1 MIDKNSMMLSDKQ
14 KALIEKIGIY
24 HENNGMQPAVARI
37 MGLLFVSD
45 QPQLTFD
52 EISEALNLSK
62 SATSNALN
70 LLLQT
75 GQIEYTTFSGERKRY
90 FKLKIS
96 NWREGFTRKI
106 DQMISFRES
115 LLEAMEL
122 KADKNCS
129 SSQSISEL
137 IGFLDF
143 LSQEMPN
150 LLDKWESRK
159 H

>member
-1 MIDKNSMMLSDKQ
+1 MIDSKPMLLNDKQ

-45 QPQLTFD
+45 QPEMTFD
-52 EISEALNLSK
+52 EISETLHLSK

-90 FKLKIS
+90 FKLKLS
-96 NWREGFTRKI
+96 NWRDGFTKKI
-106 DQMISFRES
+106 SQMISFRES
-115 LLEAMEL
+115 LQEAMAL
-122 KADKNCS
+122 KADKNCQA
-129 SSQSISEL
+129 SQNINEL

-143 LSQEMPN
+143 LSQEMPT
-150 LLDKWESRK
+150 LLEKWENRK
-159 H
+159 Q

>member
-1 MIDKNSMMLSDKQ
+1 MVLNDKQ

-37 MGLLFVSD
+37 VGLLFVSD
-45 QPQLTFD
+45 QPQMTFD
-52 EISEALNLSK
+52 EISEALHLSK

-90 FKLKIS
+90 FRLKLS
-96 NWREGFTRKI
+96 NWREGFTKKI
-106 DQMISFRES
+106 DQMISFKTS
-115 LLEAMEL
+115 LLEALEL
-122 KADKNCS
+122 KADKH
-129 SSQSISEL
+129 SEDSRNIGQL
-137 IGFLDF
+137 IEFLDF
-143 LSQEMPN
+143 LHQELPG
-150 LLDKWESRK
+150 LLEKWEQRK